1 MVRLAELYSQFRRTR
16 PDGNCFFR
24 AFGFRLFEKL
34 LNDEDRLSQVRATIV
49 PSLQQMVK
57 LGMPEFTVEDFYDQ
71 FLVQLDALKTSKLS
85 DLNETFNN
93 DGSSNYIVVFL
104 R

>member
-1 MVRLAELYSQFRRTR
+1 M
-16 PDGNCFFR
+16 
-24 AFGFRLFEKL
+24 
-34 LNDEDRLSQVRATIV
+34 